1 MTRIKKSKILNNI
14 KIQKIGY
21 GGIGI
26 SRAPGGKTILI
37 KGGALPGTTVDLR
50 VVKEKKDYIEAHILS
65 VSKHN
70 PELLSGTPIC
80 NHFFSPFV
88 EMENPGAPWTIGC
101 GGCKRQIMA
110 YSAQLKLK
118 EEIVKDAFSKLSKQQ
133 EISFLP
139 IVGSPLS
146 ANYRN
151 KIEFSFGVYKQQ
163 TEAYKI
169 GKKSGKSE
177 SELLSEGIQQYE
189 IDSDFNL
196 WFHKQGEFSK
206 IVDIQQC
213 GLISNLANQLFA
225 ELKELFV
232 TSGLPVYD
240 QKTHQG
246 FFRHLV
252 MRQGFHSDQ
261 ILINLSV
268 ADNNLDEE
276 STPLWE
282 QLLAKLSNNQQLKE
296 KITCFVISY
305 NNGLADI
312 VRNQETETKI
322 LRGEGYIYE
331 KLLLENTEKTTET
344 ELTFRISPF
353 SFFQTN
359 TLGAEQLFST
369 AFKMLG
375 HWEGNILDL
384 YCWTGSIGLSLL
396 KGSKENT
403 TSLIGIEIVEEAIID
418 AWHNAGVNGLK
429 ERSLFLTT
437 PAEKMLSNHPQ
448 LLEKIQNLGVVIIDP
463 PREGLH
469 PNVIKFLQDL
479 KKEYHF
485 KLLYISCNPIT
496 MARDIELLIQEG
508 FIFKQIQPVDMFP
521 HTHHIECISILS

>member
-118 EEIVKDAFSKLSKQQ
+118 EEIVKDAFSKLSKRQ

-177 SELLSEGIQQYE
+177 SKLLSEGIQQYE

-196 WFHKQGEFSK
+196 
-206 IVDIQQC
+206 
-213 GLISNLANQLFA
+213 
-225 ELKELFV
+225 
-232 TSGLPVYD
+232 
-240 QKTHQG
+240 
-246 FFRHLV
+246 
-252 MRQGFHSDQ
+252 
-261 ILINLSV
+261 
-268 ADNNLDEE
+268 
-276 STPLWE
+276 
-282 QLLAKLSNNQQLKE
+282 
-296 KITCFVISY
+296 
-305 NNGLADI
+305 
-312 VRNQETETKI
+312 
-322 LRGEGYIYE
+322 
-331 KLLLENTEKTTET
+331 
-344 ELTFRISPF
+344 
-353 SFFQTN
+353 
-359 TLGAEQLFST
+359 
-369 AFKMLG
+369 
-375 HWEGNILDL
+375 
-384 YCWTGSIGLSLL
+384 
-396 KGSKENT
+396 
-403 TSLIGIEIVEEAIID
+403 
-418 AWHNAGVNGLK
+418 
-429 ERSLFLTT
+429 
-437 PAEKMLSNHPQ
+437 
-448 LLEKIQNLGVVIIDP
+448 
-463 PREGLH
+463 
-469 PNVIKFLQDL
+469 
-479 KKEYHF
+479 
-485 KLLYISCNPIT
+485 
-496 MARDIELLIQEG
+496 
-508 FIFKQIQPVDMFP
+508 
-521 HTHHIECISILS
+521 